1 MRRQA
6 ERLCGPVANALD
18 KDFKVEIASVSSQIG
33 SGSFPVEVLPSAG
46 LVITSK
52 TGEDAELRALDRR
65 MHELPKPIIGRISN
79 GALILDLRCLAPD
92 QEPHFLEQFKDL
104 TL

>member
-1 MRRQA
+1 MHW
-6 ERLCGPVANALD
+6 

-46 LVITSK
+46 LAITSK

-79 GALILDLRCLAPD
+79 GALILILGAWSQTRNLTSSSSLKISRCD
-92 QEPHFLEQFKDL
+92 HRNSG
-104 TL
+104 TC

>member
-1 MRRQA
+1 M
-6 ERLCGPVANALD
+6 
-18 KDFKVEIASVSSQIG
+18 SV
-33 SGSFPVEVLPSAG
+33 FA
-46 LVITSK
+46 ITSK

-65 MHELPKPIIGRISN
+65 MHELPKSIIGRISN

-92 QEPHFLEQFKDL
+92 QEPFFLEQFKDL